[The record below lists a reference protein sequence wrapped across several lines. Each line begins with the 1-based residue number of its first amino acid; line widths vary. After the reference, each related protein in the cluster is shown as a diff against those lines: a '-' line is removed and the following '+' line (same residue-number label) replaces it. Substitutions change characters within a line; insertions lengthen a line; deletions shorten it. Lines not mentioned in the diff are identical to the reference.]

1 MIARKRLL
9 ATCQCAWLSLAAST
23 CAADFV
29 LVDTDGRPACK
40 VALRPSATPPERTAL
55 KILVEHVERS
65 TGARLQEANAEGA
78 RGRREPAIF
87 LDVREPEGPQHKRD
101 DDGFAVT
108 VRQEGI
114 RIVGNNPP
122 SVIYG
127 VTSFLEKYVGV
138 RWLAPEKLWTV
149 VPKHRRLAA
158 PVGSYSEEASV
169 PIRCMHITG
178 AHMHEGKRY
187 AHWNFEIADWMMHN
201 RINRKMEHVDR
212 FKLVPLMEERGL
224 TPLRGG
230 HALKFWMPNDLFY
243 DDHPEYYAY
252 NGITRVPIRGG
263 GTQLNY
269 SNTELSEVFAQRV
282 IDYLRAH
289 PGVDR
294 MLISLNDGYGF
305 SLDPHSKRE
314 WFYRADGMPIVSD
327 TVFGFSNRVAAI
339 VSREFPDVILAQLA
353 YTKYYHRPPRFD
365 IHPNLGIKFTM
376 YRGSSV
382 NPMCEASNERD
393 RQMRWELEE
402 WRKKTD
408 KIVVGEYLTNYWADA
423 MFASGVRMIAKDME
437 WYHRMG
443 FQGVATECQP
453 GKTAREMLYVYT
465 RMLWNPKQ
473 DYLDIIRD
481 FYASAYGRGSVGML
495 EAYREYRKAIERCGY
510 EGVGSYL
517 AIALS
522 NISGFRERMRGLIG
536 TAHANAELET
546 EKARISAVRDEFDAF
561 MARAEPLAEYH
572 VQFDREPSPS
582 ALLAPANVA
591 PNPSFEDKLEGW
603 TFSSLDSGFHL
614 ETNDAAA
621 WHEKR
626 SLAIVGP
633 QHRVANC
640 RATARIEVPVNKGD
654 FYDIGIM
661 VRSDKHATDS
671 FSIMYQS
678 ISGVEFVRKRRR
690 ARVGPA
696 LLCNEWRRFGFGI
709 CRATSDKI
717 AIVFRVYRGGGTW
730 HFDGLSVERLERK

>member
-1 MIARKRLL
+1 MNDMKRLSV
-9 ATCQCAWLSLAAST
+9 TCLCVWFSLAIGAL
-23 CAADFV
+23 AGDFV

-40 VALRPSATPPERTAL
+40 VVLRPDATQPERTAQ
-55 KILVEHVERS
+55 KILVEYVERS
-65 TGARLQEANAEGA
+65 TGTRLQGAEAKDSRE
-78 RGRREPAIF
+78 RREPAIY
-87 LDVREPEGPQHKRD
+87 LGVRHPKEPPYERGD
-101 DDGFAVT
+101 AFEVT
-108 VRQEGI
+108 VRQDGI
-114 RIVGNNPP
+114 RLLGDTPP

-149 VPKHRRLAA
+149 IPKRRGLAI
-158 PVGSYSEEASV
+158 PLGSCSEAAGV

-178 AHMHEGKRY
+178 VHMHEGKRY

-212 FKLVPLMEERGL
+212 FKLVPLMAERGL

-230 HALKFWMPNDLFY
+230 HALRFWMPNDLFF
-243 DDHPEYYAY
+243 DDHPEYYGY
-252 NGITRVPIRGG
+252 NGFARVPIRGG

-269 SNTELSEVFAQRV
+269 SSVEMSEVFAQRV
-282 IDYLRAH
+282 IDYLHAH

-305 SLDPHSKRE
+305 SLDPISKRE
-314 WFYRADGMPIVSD
+314 WFYAPNGTPVLSD
-327 TVFGFSNRVAAI
+327 TVFGFSNRVAAV
-339 VSREFPDVILAQLA
+339 VSREFPSVSLAQLA
-353 YTKYYHRPPRFD
+353 YTQYYHRPPRFD
-365 IHPNLGIKFTM
+365 LHPNLGIKFTM

-382 NPMCEASNERD
+382 NPMCEATNDRD

-423 MFASGVRMIAKDME
+423 MFASGVRMIAKDIE

-453 GKTAREMLYVYT
+453 GKLAREMLYVYT

-473 DYLDIIRD
+473 DYLDIVRD
-481 FYASAYGRGSVGML
+481 FYASAYGRGSVSML
-495 EAYREYRKAIERCGY
+495 AAYREYQKAIEQCGY
-510 EGVGSYL
+510 DGVGTHL

-522 NISGFRERMRGLIG
+522 NIPGFRERMLGLIDA
-536 TAHANAELET
+536 AHASAELET
-546 EKARISAVRDEFDAF
+546 EKARIGTVRDELGAF
-561 MARAEPLAEYH
+561 MARAEPLAGYQ
-572 VQFDREPSPS
+572 VRLDREPSPD
-582 ALLAPANVA
+582 ALLTPANVA
-591 PNPSFEDKLEGW
+591 PNPSFEKKLAGW

-614 ETNDAAA
+614 ESNDSAA
-621 WHEKR
+621 WHGKK

-633 QHRVANC
+633 PDRITNC
-640 RATARIEVPVNKGD
+640 RAEARVEIPVNKGD

-661 VRSDKHATDS
+661 VRPDKHAIDS
-671 FSIMYQS
+671 FSIMYQFL
-678 ISGVEFVRKRRR
+678 SGVEFVRKRRR

-696 LLCNEWRRFGFGI
+696 LLCNEWRPFGFGI
-709 CRATSDKI
+709 CKATSDKI
-717 AIVFRVYRGGGTW
+717 AITFRVYRGAGTW
-730 HFDGLSVERLERK
+730 HFDGLSVAKLACR